1 MKTDQPLKVIAGTPD
16 RPLRIGDIEIQAYV
30 LEDETRVLSQRGFFS
45 SVNATRGGPRNPSDL
60 GAQTPRFASQ
70 NWLKPY
76 IPNDLLVALTSPLPL
91 RIGNGP
97 TAFGYTATLLVDLCD
112 AIMEA
117 EKSGMTTERQR
128 PIVDRATT
136 LIRGFATI
144 GIIAL
149 VDEATGYQRIRE
161 ELALATILEKFIATK
176 LHPWT
181 KTFPYSFYEELCR
194 LKRWPGWYAVK
205 RPHVI
210 ADYTN
215 EFVYSR
221 IAPGVL
227 REVQRLNPINPQTGE
242 RLVKHHQWF
251 SEDNGHPRL
260 REHIAAVT
268 ALMRASANWG
278 AFKRNLV
285 RAFPAK
291 YDNQTFPF
299 MDDEG

>member
-1 MKTDQPLKVIAGTPD
+1 MSNKPLKVIAGAPD
-16 RPLRIGDIEIQAYV
+16 RPMRIGDVEIPCYV
-30 LEDETRVLSQRGFFS
+30 LEDETRVLSQRGFQGGLGMS
-45 SVNATRGGPRNPSDL
+45 EGGGIRGARRIAAFMAGIDSKGISTNHLTARM
-60 GAQTPRFASQ
+60 
-70 NWLKPY
+70 KP
-76 IPNDLLVALTSPLPL
+76 PLEFQPVSGG
-91 RIGNGP
+91 R
-97 TAFGYTATLLVDLCD
+97 TAYGYPATLLIEMCD
-112 AIMEA
+112 AVLAARESGALHQSQLHIAARA
-117 EKSGMTTERQR
+117 EILVRGC
-128 PIVDRATT
+128 ATV
-136 LIRGFATI
+136 

-161 ELALATILEKFIATK
+161 ERALAIILEKFIATK

-181 KTFPYSFYEELCR
+181 KTFPYSFYEEICR

-215 EFVYSR
+215 DFVYSR

-227 REVQRLNPINPQTGE
+227 REVQLLNPINPNTGE

-251 SEDNGHPRL
+251 SEDYGHPRL

-278 AFKRNLV
+278 SFKRNLV
-285 RAFPAK
+285 RAFPAT

-299 MDDEG
+299 MDDED